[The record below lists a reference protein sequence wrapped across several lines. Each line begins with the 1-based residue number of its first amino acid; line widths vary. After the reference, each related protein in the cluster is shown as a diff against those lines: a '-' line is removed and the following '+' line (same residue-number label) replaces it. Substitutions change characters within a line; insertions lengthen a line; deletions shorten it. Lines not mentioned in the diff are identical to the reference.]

1 MRHINRAT
9 LFGYAGRDP
18 DIRALTGGD
27 RTASFSL
34 ATTEKW
40 TRRDGKPAEA
50 TEWHRI
56 VVYGGAVETV
66 EKRVRKGAA
75 VLVEGRITHR
85 KFTDGEGEERRVT
98 EVVVRGP
105 QGLVNVIRRKPGGA
119 GTTGMK
125 DGEDPQRTGGD
136 DAE

>member
-18 DIRALTGGD
+18 DIRALTGSD

-40 TRRDGKPAEA
+40 TRRDGRPAEA
-50 TEWHRI
+50 TEWHRV

-66 EKRVRKGAA
+66 ERRVRKGAA

-105 QGLVNVIRRKPGGA
+105 QGVVNVVSPKSGGA
-119 GTTGMK
+119 AATEAK
-125 DGEDPQRTGGD
+125 DGGEDTGAD
-136 DAE
+136 DAQ

>member
-40 TRRDGKPAEA
+40 KRRNGQPAEA
-50 TEWHRI
+50 TEWHRV
-56 VVYGGAVETV
+56 VVYGATVDAVER
-66 EKRVRKGAA
+66 RVRKGAA

-98 EVVVRGP
+98 EIVVRGP
-105 QGLVNVIRRKPGGA
+105 QGLVNVASQKPDGAAGAAGA
-119 GTTGMK
+119 GGG
-125 DGEDPQRTGGD
+125 GEDAGDD